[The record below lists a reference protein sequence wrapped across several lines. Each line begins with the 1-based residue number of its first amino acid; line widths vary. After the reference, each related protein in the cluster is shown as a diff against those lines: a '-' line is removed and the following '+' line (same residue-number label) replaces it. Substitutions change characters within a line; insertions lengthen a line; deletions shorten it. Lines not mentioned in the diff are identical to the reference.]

1 MSFNSLKYL
10 ALVIAFALFCCVTS
24 GVVRAQSVEDEDEA
38 GAQQSSSVEVA
49 KKLASLDPLER
60 QRAAEELARLA
71 VKDQERL
78 VAGYRLQEKNGRVRL
93 ALDWALYRM
102 GRDASLFDIVRD
114 LESSSRHEQ
123 AAGYLAQLDSPEP
136 LYTFLQRANGNMQIR
151 LLEVFAKLGD
161 SETLE
166 RIKPFTSSFDPKIAN
181 AAKFAT
187 REINAR
193 LSQPAP
199 DAAQRPRQVGNNTSN
214 TSP

>member
-1 MSFNSLKYL
+1 MSFKSLQ
-10 ALVIAFALFCCVTS
+10 ALLFIIALGLFCCLTCDVA
-24 GVVRAQSVEDEDEA
+24 RAQSDEDQDEA
-38 GAQQSSSVEVA
+38 GAQQSSSVDAA

-71 VKDQERL
+71 AKDQERL
-78 VAGYRLQEKNGRVRL
+78 VAGYRLQEKSGRVRL

-102 GRDASLFDIVRD
+102 GRNASLFDIVRD

-136 LYTFLQRANGNMQIR
+136 LYAFLQRANGNVQIR

-161 SETLE
+161 SETIE
-166 RIKPFTSSFDPKIAN
+166 RIKPFTASFDPKIAD

-187 REINAR
+187 REINTR

-199 DAAQRPRQVGNNTSN
+199 DAAQRPRQVGNKTSE